1 MEPVLS
7 AAPTREGS
15 DLSYPTPPC
24 YLKSKVNVFLV
35 IFCLLQASPPLW
47 LLFDLLSA
55 LGPQG
60 RQRELCVCES
70 REDEPQLL
78 LTCLYSSEREKS
90 TANIRKKSTVC
101 KATLEIGNT
110 FVCCRERADLWKGQD
125 LGVDVD
131 SSVFLPHFCIR
142 KLSMS
147 RILST
152 KV

>member
-110 FVCCRERADLWKGQD
+110 FVCCKKEQICGRDRIWGWMWIPVCFYLIFA
-125 LGVDVD
+125 LG
-131 SSVFLPHFCIR
+131 SYQ
-142 KLSMS
+142 
-147 RILST
+147 
-152 KV
+152 